1 MLNVQTAQAISV
13 LPLPVE
19 DEVYEVSWTG
29 MDGVDYV
36 DEKHS
41 LQEAQAHALMLS
53 EHGAHCITI
62 TDVDGDEFGF

>member
-1 MLNVQTAQAISV
+1 MLNVQIAQANSV
-13 LPLPVE
+13 LPLIVE
-19 DEVYEVSWTG
+19 DEVFEVSWSG

-36 DEKHS
+36 DVKNS
-41 LQEAQAHALMLS
+41 LRAAQDHAIMLS